1 MLPGSKME
9 NEIITGLAALG
20 TTVLV
25 TGFSNTVKRFCHRL
39 LSDLEKEN

>member
-1 MLPGSKME
+1 ME

-25 TGFSNTVKRFCHRL
+25 AGFSNTVKRFCHRL
-39 LSDLEKEN
+39 LSDSEKIQK